1 MGNEQVKGFSTNA
14 KTFIL
19 ILLFINIA
27 FAVKMI
33 NKYYTMKDV
42 GYRREKTFKE
52 QTTKRIMKAFGS
64 VEEANAL
71 IADIKDE
78 KDKAVKAAK
87 MLALREQELNRKN
100 KEMQDAVAFLEA
112 EKAKLQGEIWAL
124 EDQLSLARETISEL
138 RKETNK

>member
-42 GYRREKTFKE
+42 GYTREKTFKE
-52 QTTKRIMKAFGS
+52 QTTKRIMRAFAS

-71 IADIKDE
+71 IAEIKEE
-78 KDKAVKAAK
+78 KEKAVKAAK
-87 MLALREQELNRKN
+87 ELALREKELNRKN

-112 EKAKLQGEIWAL
+112 EKAKLMGEIWAL
-124 EDQLSLARETISEL
+124 EDQLSLARQTISEL
-138 RKETNK
+138 RREKQ